1 MKSKPLHKT
10 LTWIDMG
17 CFPGTCLLSSGHDY
31 DSLKGELEKLEA
43 ANWFTPLSRI
53 KSDINN
59 PEISGSAFR
68 KLFKRKG
75 QSSVVFY
82 YLIMKD
88 PFDFSDQAYI
98 TLAHE
103 CLHIVQYVL
112 VPILNRDNEAE
123 AEAYLH
129 SHLMAQCLSAL
140 RGN

>member
-10 LTWIDMG
+10 LTWVNMG
-17 CFPGTCLLSSGHDY
+17 CFPGSCLVSSGHDY
-31 DSLKGELEKLEA
+31 DSLKKELDDLSA
-43 ANWFTPLSRI
+43 HNWFTPLAKS

-59 PEISGSAFR
+59 PDVEGTVFR
-68 KLFKRKG
+68 KLFRRKG
-75 QSSVVFY
+75 QSSCVFY
-82 YLIMKD
+82 YLILSK

-103 CLHIVQYVL
+103 CLHVVQYAL

-129 SHLMAQCLSAL
+129 SHLMAQCLKAF
-140 RGN
+140 RGK